1 MSKGLFKSLSMS
13 LQYWTVMR
21 DDIIMRRILSSTVL
35 DDECHH
41 MKDPS
46 TGQWWLMMLYKKPY

>member
-41 MKDPS
+41 M
-46 TGQWWLMMLYKKPY
+46 